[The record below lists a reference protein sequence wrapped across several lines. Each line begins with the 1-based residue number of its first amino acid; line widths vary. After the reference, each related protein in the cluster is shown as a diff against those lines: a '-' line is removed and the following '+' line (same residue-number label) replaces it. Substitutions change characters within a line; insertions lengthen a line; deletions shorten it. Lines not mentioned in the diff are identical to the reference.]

1 MDKELTLVRSVDE
14 DARRRFESAWRAGKP
29 APIEHFLPSD
39 DDPRYLA
46 TAEELVHIELELG
59 WKSWHGRTDG
69 ARTDGQRPSP
79 VESYLARFPLL
90 SESLILLRL
99 LQQEFLVRKLYGD
112 RPTLEEYRRRFPEVI
127 ITGRELEEALPSV
140 GTRPPRELIAEP
152 PPGARL
158 GQYRLCAEYARG
170 GFGLVWQADDEILG
184 REVALKQMSGDL
196 AADEEYRQR
205 FVAEARIAARLQ
217 HPGVVPVYNLG
228 EAEGQHPYYAM
239 KLVRG
244 QTMAEAIR
252 RFHGEP
258 RETGERTV
266 EHLRLLNA
274 FLAVTRAMAYAHSRG
289 VIHRDLKP
297 DNIVLGDYGETVI
310 LDWGLAKVLRDG
322 TPEEESSAVPV
333 ASPSPVNATQFGT
346 VMGTPAYMSPE
357 QAAGRLSEV
366 DERSDIYC
374 LGAILYHVLTGQPPF
389 RGTDSDDVVRQV
401 LAKAPAR
408 PSTLSSTVPR
418 ALEAICLRAMA
429 TKRSERYAEVS
440 AVTRDLERYLADEPV
455 SAYREGFLER
465 LGRWARHHRTIVAT
479 GSMAVFLVSLGALGG
494 LLLWQREIERRRI
507 EREELMR
514 SAQDTETAGLDELR
528 AGRFVSAEKL
538 FRQALEPLE
547 SKPELENLE
556 AGLEAR
562 RVQAHRLVEFNRLA
576 DDAER
581 LSFLEYDD
589 EATDAAESALE
600 QLQVFE
606 HQKDWA
612 ARLPADDLTWT
623 QREQLRK
630 DAYRTLMYLAGMRAK
645 RGLVDAN
652 GPVAKAGY
660 SSAIEAAELA
670 QHFQKAQSAGLIE
683 LLCRLRL
690 GQRFQL
696 PPRRDPTNAADAYF
710 MGMLHFW
717 IAQVPPDEPIRRVA
731 SQGLLL
737 GTVIGLDFNT
747 PMATADEL
755 LRSAADLEPQHYW
768 THLWRG
774 WRYAVD
780 HNPLAAE
787 LCFNTCVVLRPN
799 YALGYAE
806 RGQAI
811 IQQIKKA
818 DSAERKRDLERRGR
832 QDFSQAI
839 AHEPAEPWIRW
850 LQGMSLEALGRNQ
863 EALQAH
869 AAAIELERPLK
880 TWRGRRIEGEKK
892 SILKLAA
899 QMADKIIA
907 ADPKNAEAYAVRGIA
922 HLALEEDQRAFD
934 DAAAALRLDGHNVRA
949 LTVRGLVHVRR
960 QEPEQAL
967 ADLNVALAAA
977 PGNYLAAAG
986 CVRARQTQHQDEDV
1000 LAALDRVL
1008 KIAVADWQR
1017 LEANQERVRAL
1028 HRLGRQNEAADA
1040 LEVVRQL
1047 DPKRA
1052 RALASELSVS
1062 TP

>member
-14 DARRRFESAWRAGKP
+14 DARRRFESARRSGRC
-29 APIEHFLPSD
+29 APIEQFLPPE

-46 TAEELVHIELELG
+46 TAEELVHIELELE
-59 WKSWHGRTDG
+59 WKSRRAPPDGVGTDG
-69 ARTDGQRPSP
+69 HHPSF
-79 VESYLARFPLL
+79 VESYLARLPLL
-90 SESLILLRL
+90 NQPEIVLRL
-99 LQQEFLVRKLYGD
+99 LQQEFLVRRLHGD
-112 RPTLEEYRRRFPEVI
+112 RPTGEDYRRRFPEVVV
-127 ITGRELEEALPSV
+127 TGREVEEALPSIE
-140 GTRPPRELIAEP
+140 PRAPRDVIAEP

-170 GFGLVWQADDEILG
+170 GFGLVWRADDEILG

-196 AADEEYRQR
+196 AADADYRQR

-252 RFHGEP
+252 RFHSEP

-274 FLAVTRAMAYAHSRG
+274 YLAVTRAMAYSHSRG

-322 TPEEESSAVPV
+322 AAEEESPAVPA

-374 LGAILYHVLTGQPPF
+374 LGAILYHLLTGQPPF
-389 RGTDSDDVVRQV
+389 RGTDSDDVVQQV
-401 LAKAPAR
+401 LAQAPPR
-408 PSTLSSTVPR
+408 PSTVSTTVPR

-429 TKRSERYAEVS
+429 SKRSERYAEVVALS
-440 AVTRDLERYLADEPV
+440 RDLERYLADEPV
-455 SAYREGFLER
+455 SAHREGVLER
-465 LGRWARHHRTIVAT
+465 LGRWARHHRTVVAT
-479 GSMAVFLVSLGALGG
+479 GSMTVFLVTLGALGG
-494 LLLWQREIERRRI
+494 LLLWQRDVERRRI

-547 SKPELENLE
+547 AKPELEGLGARLE
-556 AGLEAR
+556 R
-562 RVQAHRLVEFNRLA
+562 RRDQAHRLVEFNRRA

-581 LSFLEYDD
+581 LAFLEYDD
-589 EATDAAESALE
+589 EAIDAAESALE
-600 QLQVFE
+600 QLRVFE
-606 HQKDWA
+606 HQKEWMA
-612 ARLPADDLTWT
+612 HLPASDLAWA
-623 QREQLRK
+623 QREQLQK
-630 DAYRTLMYLAGMRAK
+630 DAYRTLLYLAGMRAK
-645 RGLVDAN
+645 RGLIDAN
-652 GPVAKAGY
+652 DPAAKSGY
-660 SSAIEAAELA
+660 SSAIEAAALA

-690 GQRFQL
+690 GQPFQL
-696 PPRRDPTNAADAYF
+696 PPRRDSTNAADVYF

-731 SQGLLL
+731 AQGLLL

-755 LRSAADLEPQHYW
+755 LRSAADLQPQHYW

-780 HNPLAAE
+780 QNPLAAE
-787 LCFNTCVVLRPN
+787 LCFSTCVVLRPN

-818 DSAERKRDLERRGR
+818 DSLERKRDLERRGR

-850 LQGMSLEALGRNQ
+850 LQAMSLEALGRNQ
-863 EALQAH
+863 EALQAY
-869 AAAIELERPLK
+869 ATAIELERPLK

-899 QMADKIIA
+899 QMADKVIGA
-907 ADPKNAEAYAVRGIA
+907 EPKNAEAYAVRGLA
-922 HLALEEDQRAFD
+922 HLSLEKDQQAFD
-934 DAAAALRLDGHNVRA
+934 DATAALRLDGHNVRA
-949 LTVRGLVHVRR
+949 LTVRGLVHVHR
-960 QEPEQAL
+960 QHPAQAL
-967 ADLNVALAAA
+967 ADLSAVLASA
-977 PGNYLAAAG
+977 PDNYLAATG
-986 CVRARQTQHQDEDV
+986 CVQARQMQHHDEDA

-1008 KIAVADWQR
+1008 KISVADWQR

-1028 HRLGRQNEAADA
+1028 HRLSRQSEAVVA
-1040 LEVVRQL
+1040 LEAVRQL

-1052 RALASELSVS
+1052 RALASELSIG
-1062 TP
+1062 TR

>member
-14 DARRRFESAWRAGKP
+14 DARRRFESARRSGRP
-29 APIEHFLPSD
+29 APIEHFLPPE

-46 TAEELVHIELELG
+46 TAEELVHIELELE
-59 WKSWHGRTDG
+59 WKSWHAPPDG
-69 ARTDGQRPSP
+69 VRTDGQHPSL

-90 SESLILLRL
+90 SQPAIVLRL
-99 LQQEFLVRKLYGD
+99 LQQEFLVRQLHGD
-112 RPTLEEYRRRFPEVI
+112 RPAVEDYRRRFPEVVV
-127 ITGRELEEALPSV
+127 TGREVEEALPSV
-140 GTRPPRELIAEP
+140 GPRPPRELIAEP

-170 GFGLVWQADDEILG
+170 GFGLVWRADDEILG

-196 AADEEYRQR
+196 AADADYRQR

-252 RFHGEP
+252 RFHSEP

-322 TPEEESSAVPV
+322 TPDEESLAVPM

-357 QAAGRLSEV
+357 QAGGRLSEV

-374 LGAILYHVLTGQPPF
+374 LGSILYHLLTGQPPF
-389 RGTDSDDVVRQV
+389 RGTDSDDVVQQV
-401 LAKAPAR
+401 LAQAPAR
-408 PSTLSSTVPR
+408 PSTVCSTVPR

-429 TKRSERYAEVS
+429 SKRSERYAEVV
-440 AVTRDLERYLADEPV
+440 ALTRDLERYLADEPV
-455 SAYREGFLER
+455 SAHREGVLER
-465 LGRWARHHRTIVAT
+465 LGRWARHHRTVVAT
-479 GSMAVFLVSLGALGG
+479 GSMTVFLVTLGALGG
-494 LLLWQREIERRRI
+494 LVLWQRDVERRRI

-514 SAQDTETAGLDELR
+514 STQDAETAGLDELR

-538 FRQALEPLE
+538 FRQAREPLE

-556 AGLEAR
+556 ARLETR
-562 RVQAHRLVEFNRLA
+562 RDQAHRLVEFHRLA

-600 QLQVFE
+600 QLQVFDHKKE
-606 HQKDWA
+606 WA
-612 ARLPADDLTWT
+612 ALLPAADLTWA
-623 QREQLRK
+623 QHEQLRK
-630 DAYRTLMYLAGMRAK
+630 DAYRTLLYLAGMRAK

-652 GPVAKAGY
+652 DPAAKAGY
-660 SSAIEAAELA
+660 SSALEAAALA
-670 QHFQKAQSAGLIE
+670 QRFQKAQSAGLIE
-683 LLCRLRL
+683 LLCHLRL
-690 GQRFQL
+690 GQPFQL
-696 PPRRDPTNAADAYF
+696 PPRREPTNAADAYF

-717 IAQVPPDEPIRRVA
+717 IAQVPPEEPVRRLA
-731 SQGLLL
+731 QGLLL
-737 GTVIGLDFNT
+737 GSLSGLDFNT
-747 PMATADEL
+747 PMATAEEL

-774 WRYAVD
+774 WRYEVD

-787 LCFNTCVVLRPN
+787 LCFSTCVVLRPN

-806 RGQAI
+806 RAQAI

-818 DSAERKRDLERRGR
+818 DSVERKRDLERRGR
-832 QDFSQAI
+832 QDFAQAI
-839 AHEPAEPWIRW
+839 AHEPTEPWIRW
-850 LQGMSLEALGRNQ
+850 LQAMSLEALERNQ
-863 EALQAH
+863 EALQAY

-880 TWRGRRIEGEKK
+880 TWRGRRIERDKK
-892 SILKLAA
+892 SIMKHAA
-899 QMADKIIA
+899 QMADKVINA
-907 ADPKNAEAYAVRGIA
+907 EPKNPEAHAVRGLA
-922 HLALEEDQRAFD
+922 HLALEEDQQAFD
-934 DAAAALRLDGHNVRA
+934 DAMAALRLDGHNVRA

-960 QEPEQAL
+960 QQPAQAL
-967 ADLNVALAAA
+967 ADLNAVLAAA
-977 PGNYLAAAG
+977 PENYLAAMG
-986 CVRARQTQHQDEDV
+986 CVQAHRMQHREEDV
-1000 LAALDRVL
+1000 LAALNQVL
-1008 KIAVADWQR
+1008 KIAVVNWQR

-1028 HRLGRQNEAADA
+1028 YRLGRQNEADEA

-1052 RALASELSVS
+1052 RALASELSAG
-1062 TP
+1062 TR